1 MAELTVTQRKSRNGA
16 NQKQL
21 DTLRSLGLRRIGHTV
36 AVKDSE
42 QARGMLH
49 AVRHLVEGKG
59 GKALARATRSS
70 RRGSGCTAC
79 LQRRAAAGSAS
90 ASVVAKAQARARL

>member
-1 MAELTVTQRKSRNGA
+1 MPKVTQIKSKNGS

-36 AVKDSE
+36 DVKDSP

-49 AVRHLVEGKG
+49 RVRHLVKVEED
-59 GKALARATRSS
+59 
-70 RRGSGCTAC
+70 
-79 LQRRAAAGSAS
+79 
-90 ASVVAKAQARARL
+90 

>member
-1 MAELTVTQRKSRNGA
+1 MAALTVTQRKSRNGA

-36 AVKDSE
+36 QVKDSD

-49 AVRHLVEGKG
+49 AVRHLVEIQGEQK
-59 GKALARATRSS
+59 
-70 RRGSGCTAC
+70 
-79 LQRRAAAGSAS
+79 
-90 ASVVAKAQARARL
+90 